1 MSFAITKLA
10 AFCRSVEAVDTSV
23 AEAVRRTLQDTIG
36 VAAAGAATP
45 GGQASFDAAPSI
57 WGVGKSNVWF
67 SAGRLPPAGATF
79 VNATYAA
86 CLDLDDGHRAAAG
99 HPAAAIVPAVLSLS
113 SVATIPA
120 ERLLTAVALGYEI
133 AVRIAAS
140 RDINA
145 LRTTDTGLW
154 CGYGTAAATGWL
166 LGQSASVIAHAMAI
180 AGQTATSQ
188 FATGWTRLGHSVKEG
203 IPWAAANGVQA
214 AFLAAAGH
222 TGPLDLLDDH
232 EAFDRTRLL
241 DGLGEDWQIERAY
254 FKRYSCCR
262 WAHAAIDAVLE
273 LKARHRLVAEA
284 IDEIVIETFERALTL
299 PNQASPAS
307 NEAAQYSIPFC
318 VAAALCHG
326 EAALLPLVDRHLSDP
341 DILALAGRVRLK
353 AEPRYAGAFP
363 AATPATVVIVAKGD
377 RYSHE
382 VFYPK
387 GEPNNPLSNEELTAK
402 FESLSRALPLEREH
416 AQSIHDAIT
425 RLGKGATPATL
436 LDTLCKPS

>member
-1 MSFAITKLA
+1 MPFATAELA
-10 AFCRSVEAVDTSV
+10 AFCRSIETVDTSV
-23 AEAVRRTLQDTIG
+23 QEAARRTLQDTIG

-45 GGQASFDAAPSI
+45 AGQASFDAAPSI
-57 WGVGKSNVWF
+57 WGVGQSNVWF
-67 SAGRLPPAGATF
+67 STSRLTAPGATF

-86 CLDLDDGHRAAAG
+86 SLDLDDGHRAAAG

-180 AGQTATSQ
+180 AGHTATSQ

-222 TGPLDLLDDH
+222 TGPLDLLDDQ
-232 EAFDRTRLL
+232 AVFDRTRLL
-241 DGLGEDWQIERAY
+241 EGLGEAWQIERAY

-262 WAHAAIDAVLE
+262 WAHAAIDAVLA
-273 LKARHRLVAEA
+273 LKARHGLVIEA

-318 VAAALCHG
+318 IAVALCHG
-326 EAALLPLVDRHLSDP
+326 EAALLPLEDRHLSDP
-341 DILALAGRVRLK
+341 DVVALAGRVRLS
-353 AEPRYAGAFP
+353 ADPRYAGAFP
-363 AATPATVVIVAKGD
+363 AATPATVVVIANGE
-377 RYSHE
+377 RFSHE
-382 VFYPK
+382 VVYPK

-402 FESLSRALPLEREH
+402 FERLSQALPLPREQ
-416 AQSIHDAIT
+416 AQSIHDAIMQ
-425 RLGKGATPATL
+425 LGTCATTATL
-436 LDTLCKPS
+436 LHALCKPS